1 MKWKKAPMDAAVLF
15 VEISIVIC
23 MGVIIW
29 LKIITIIIIIIINN
43 KKTLIANTYFY

>member
-1 MKWKKAPMDAAVLF
+1 MEMQLNEMKKAPRDAAVLF

-29 LKIITIIIIIIINN
+29 LKIITINIIIIINN
-43 KKTLIANTYFY
+43 NSK